1 MFQKLNSSI
10 HLGTGEACRT
20 TSFGSSCRC
29 FPQDIPVQHS
39 PTLIQTMK
47 KKKTCE
53 IQQSKEKLSS
63 SFTGGVHAT
72 SMVLAPVLPPPS
84 MRAAKTSMA
93 KYGKTWSGTPI
104 ATKQHCNTKI
114 PCELTICDYTVI
126 DYISIM
132 ICSGFAAKAHAINFL
147 LIGFLFL
154 SCYMLLRKCCLHT
167 ARLMTSV

>member
-1 MFQKLNSSI
+1 MRLAAPP
-10 HLGTGEACRT
+10 LLALPAGG
-20 TSFGSSCRC
+20 
-29 FPQDIPVQHS
+29 FPARYPS
-39 PTLIQTMK
+39 PTFTNLDPNH
-47 KKKTCE
+47 E
-53 IQQSKEKLSS
+53 EEKLSS

-93 KYGKTWSGTPI
+93 KYGKTWFGTPI
-104 ATKQHCNTKI
+104 ATKQHCNTKS
-114 PCELTICDYTVI
+114 PCELMICDYTVI